1 MPIISVTAAKVYL
14 KEISASEDTAI
25 AVVSDNYK
33 YFISDYDSQS
43 LNLMIDS
50 DKTTTFKYIAAIRK
64 DSDYYFNMS
73 FKFDNGNTVI
83 TETSVDELEENI
95 NN

>member
-1 MPIISVTAAKVYL
+1 
-14 KEISASEDTAI
+14 
-25 AVVSDNYK
+25 
-33 YFISDYDSQS
+33 
-43 LNLMIDS
+43 MIDS
-50 DKTTTFKYIAAIRK
+50 DKTTTFKYIVAIRK

>member
-1 MPIISVTAAKVYL
+1 MTDCLPIIL
-14 KEISASEDTAI
+14 FRF

>member
-1 MPIISVTAAKVYL
+1 MILIPCTVLAAEK
-14 KEISASEDTAI
+14 I
-25 AVVSDNYK
+25 VSYYNINIKKTGNY
-33 YFISDYDSQS
+33 SYD
-43 LNLMIDS
+43 LGL
-50 DKTTTFKYIAAIRK
+50 RK
-64 DSDYYFNMS
+64 DSDYNFNMS